1 MPQGRRLS
9 LIILDSSAVLA
20 VLRNETGANVVLE
33 SLPDGVICAI
43 NLGEVVQVQIREGK
57 TREQAAAVI
66 NELQIPVVEVDADL
80 AIYAAELRM
89 KVLKQGISQADSI
102 CLALAKREGAVALTG
117 DRKWLEVAEILGVE
131 VRLIR

>member
-1 MPQGRRLS
+1 M
-9 LIILDSSAVLA
+9 IILDSSAVLA
-20 VLRNETGANVVLE
+20 VLRDETGANVVLE

-66 NELQIPVVEVDADL
+66 NALQIPVVDVDADL

>member
-1 MPQGRRLS
+1 M
-9 LIILDSSAVLA
+9 IILDSSAVLA
-20 VLRNETGANVVLE
+20 VLRGETGAGVVLE
-33 SLPDGVICAI
+33 SMPDGVICAI

-57 TREQAAAVI
+57 TRKQAAAVI
-66 NELQIPVVEVDADL
+66 NELQIAVVDVDADL

-117 DRKWLEVAEILGVE
+117 DRKWLEVAEMLGVE

>member
-1 MPQGRRLS
+1 M
-9 LIILDSSAVLA
+9 IILDSSAVLA
-20 VLRNETGANVVLE
+20 VLRNETGASVVLE
-33 SLPDGVICAI
+33 ALPDSVICAI

-66 NELQIPVVEVDADL
+66 NALQIPVVDVDADL

-117 DRKWLEVAEILGVE
+117 DRKWLEIAEILGVE

>member
-1 MPQGRRLS
+1 M
-9 LIILDSSAVLA
+9 IILDSSAVLA

>member
-20 VLRNETGANVVLE
+20 VLRDETGANVVLE
-33 SLPDGVICAI
+33 SLPQGVICAI

-57 TREQAAAVI
+57 SREQARAVI
-66 NELQIPVVEVDADL
+66 NELQIPVIDVDADL
-80 AIYAAELRM
+80 AIDAAELRM
-89 KVLKQGISQADSI
+89 KVLKNGISQADSI

-117 DRKWLEVAEILGVE
+117 DRKWLEVAEALGVE

>member
-66 NELQIPVVEVDADL
+66 NALQIPVVDVDADL

-117 DRKWLEVAEILGVE
+117 DRKWLEVAEELGVE

>member
-1 MPQGRRLS
+1 M
-9 LIILDSSAVLA
+9 IILDSSAVLA
-20 VLRNETGANVVLE
+20 VLRDETGANVVLE

-66 NELQIPVVEVDADL
+66 NALQIPVVDVDADL

-89 KVLKQGISQADSI
+89 KVLKNGISQADSI

>member
-1 MPQGRRLS
+1 M
-9 LIILDSSAVLA
+9 IILDSSAVLA
-20 VLRNETGANVVLE
+20 VLRDETGANVVLE

-66 NELQIPVVEVDADL
+66 NALQIPVIDVDADL

-89 KVLKQGISQADSI
+89 KVLKNGISQADSI

>member
-1 MPQGRRLS
+1 M
-9 LIILDSSAVLA
+9 IILDSSAVLA
-20 VLRNETGANVVLE
+20 VLRDETGANVVLE

-57 TREQAAAVI
+57 TREQATAVI
-66 NELQIPVVEVDADL
+66 NELQIPVVDVDADL
-80 AIYAAELRM
+80 AIYAADLRM

-117 DRKWLEVAEILGVE
+117 VRKWLEVAEALGVE

>member
-1 MPQGRRLS
+1 M
-9 LIILDSSAVLA
+9 IILDSSAVLA
-20 VLRNETGANVVLE
+20 VLRDETGANVVLE

-66 NELQIPVVEVDADL
+66 NALQIPVVDVDADL

-117 DRKWLEVAEILGVE
+117 DRKWLEVAEELGVE

>member
-1 MPQGRRLS
+1 M
-9 LIILDSSAVLA
+9 IILDSSAVLA
-20 VLRNETGANVVLE
+20 VLRDETGANDVLE

-57 TREQAAAVI
+57 TREQATAVI
-66 NELQIPVVEVDADL
+66 NELQIPVVDVDADL

-117 DRKWLEVAEILGVE
+117 DRKWLEIAEILGVE